1 TMKFPSVYLM
11 GPKAH
16 AEILSVAYG
25 GKGQHTEAGSKVIH
39 AAPQTS
45 SHITSKS
52 ISQHDGRTSYRGL
65 VEVMPGA
72 HGIKTSVVCDA
83 LLLDKDARSDTYPYN
98 EIHEDDVTAGHEASV
113 SKVSDEQLF
122 YLMSRGI
129 KREEALAMIVR
140 GFIDPIVKEL
150 PMEYALEM
158 NRLIQLQME
167 GSVG

>member
-1 TMKFPSVYLM
+1 M
-11 GPKAH
+11 GPGAH
-16 AEILSVAYG
+16 AEILSMAYG
-25 GKGQHTEAGSKVIH
+25 GRGQHTEAGSKIVH
-39 AAPQTS
+39 AGPYTTS
-45 SHITSKS
+45 NIVSKS
-52 ISQHDGRTSYRGL
+52 ISQYNGRTSYRGL

-72 HGIKTSVVCDA
+72 VGVKANVVCDA

-98 EIHEDDVTAGHEASV
+98 EIHEDHCQVSHEASV

-129 KREEALAMIVR
+129 KEEEALTMIIR